1 MEQNDYTS
9 LNARN
14 NGYTTLNCL
23 LTARGLGEDVYIVGC
38 NIVGKARMEHVA
50 TSYIGACWKYFHHNR
65 MVCSLY
71 EHVET
76 SCTLDINCQQLFG
89 EGCLS
94 LYSLCI
100 LLAKH
105 VWNMLQPVTSVPI
118 ENTFI
123 STAWSAVCMNML
135 R

>member
-23 LTARGLGEDVYIVGC
+23 LTARGLGKDVYIVGC

-76 SCTLDINCQQLFG
+76 SCTLDINC
-89 EGCLS
+89 
-94 LYSLCI
+94 
-100 LLAKH
+100 
-105 VWNMLQPVTSVPI
+105 
-118 ENTFI
+118 
-123 STAWSAVCMNML
+123 
-135 R
+135 